1 MSIVENHTGLFKE
14 ERSTNAT
21 PMEEVWEVNSKENAR
36 IFSTTNGLHMEK
48 AREVSLKENVRIFEG
63 MEKGG
68 PSSSVKGEEDMQGVQ
83 PHY

>member
-1 MSIVENHTGLFKE
+1 
-14 ERSTNAT
+14 
-21 PMEEVWEVNSKENAR
+21 
-36 IFSTTNGLHMEK
+36 MEK